1 MIFLFSCS
9 LLQSSTRPADPFP
22 MAQPYREPVDDAHT
36 DKEFPENLDAEKQN
50 AEIVPAYEEPFGD
63 EE

>member
-1 MIFLFSCS
+1 
-9 LLQSSTRPADPFP
+9 

-63 EE
+63 EEYAEIKYRTLRWW